1 MFRKNNKFDQRKL
14 FSFIQN
20 LPKCV
25 KDAVYGSFAP
35 DFYENIFK
43 QIDEEKFRGLYSEK
57 YSRPNKPVNMLVSL
71 EIIKQLF
78 GYTDQE
84 LIRTFYT
91 DICVMCAVGVED
103 PGDVA
108 LAIRTLYYFRE
119 RVVEYDKKHG
129 TSLINEVLNDIS
141 EHLID
146 KHDIDIRLQRMD
158 SSMIEAN
165 IKVLTRLNIFVK
177 VIHNFLK
184 VIDKE
189 ISELPEDLQSLSEKK
204 NLDISHRLKK
214 KEAEKKIN
222 EFAEYAYLLYEKYK
236 DNDKYNTTKR
246 FKELKRLIEEQ
257 FDITDDSD
265 KGDIE
270 VSLKDSKDVPSSSL
284 QSPTDPDAAYSFK
297 NRKHHSGYVG
307 NFAES
312 CSKDNPFQVIT
323 DVEVKPNNI
332 SDKALLSES
341 LKDDTSFVSEAEDL
355 LTDGAYFGKETEKE
369 CDEAGMEIHLSG
381 IRGKRNVK
389 NNRNLADAIVE
400 DNKLIRCPA
409 GQKPTEQEYIEK
421 EGKTAYI
428 KGRFEMEKCLKCPM
442 LKECFVKVN
451 KTCVS
456 FRFTL
461 REYDIKS
468 RRKKLDDPEYL
479 KFVNLRSGAESMIY
493 MIFYKIG
500 KRTIFRGLH
509 RVKNGILYRAIGVN
523 LLRLRNYLKRTR
535 AKQAKKAS
543 ISLSLKNIGRLFSLF
558 CKSFRIL
565 IISVHN

>member
-1 MFRKNNKFDQRKL
+1 
-14 FSFIQN
+14 
-20 LPKCV
+20 
-25 KDAVYGSFAP
+25 
-35 DFYENIFK
+35 
-43 QIDEEKFRGLYSEK
+43 
-57 YSRPNKPVNMLVSL
+57 
-71 EIIKQLF
+71 
-78 GYTDQE
+78 
-84 LIRTFYT
+84 
-91 DICVMCAVGVED
+91 MCAVGVED

-189 ISELPEDLQSLSEKK
+189 ISELPEELQSLSEKK

-236 DNDKYNTTKR
+236 DNDKYNSTKR

-284 QSPTDPDAAYSFK
+284 QNPADPDAAYSFK
-297 NRKHHSGYVG
+297 NRKRHSGYVG
-307 NFAES
+307 NFAET
-312 CSKDNPFQVIT
+312 CSRDNPFQVIT

-355 LTDGAYFGKETEKE
+355 LVDGGYSGEEVEKE
-369 CDEAGMEIHLSG
+369 CEEAGMEVHLSG

-389 NNRNLADAIVE
+389 NNRNLADTVVE

-409 GQKPTEQEYIEK
+409 GQVPIKQKYVEN
-421 EGKTAYI
+421 EGKQSYLS
-428 KGRFEMEKCLKCPM
+428 GRFEREKCLKCPM
-442 LKECFVKVN
+442 LEECFVTVKQ
-451 KTCVS
+451 TCAS
-456 FRFTL
+456 FHFKL
-461 REYDIKS
+461 REYYIKL
-468 RRKKLDDPEYL
+468 RRKRLEDPEYHEFL
-479 KFVNLRSGAESMIY
+479 NLRSGAESMIF
-493 MIFYKIG
+493 MIFHKIG

-523 LLRLRNYLKRTR
+523 LLRLRNYLKRVR
-535 AKQAKKAS
+535 AKQAKKGY
-543 ISLSLKNIGRLFSLF
+543 ISLSLKNMGQLFSF
-558 CKSFRIL
+558 FRKSLRIL
-565 IISVHN
+565 KNSGKIGLFLTNCA